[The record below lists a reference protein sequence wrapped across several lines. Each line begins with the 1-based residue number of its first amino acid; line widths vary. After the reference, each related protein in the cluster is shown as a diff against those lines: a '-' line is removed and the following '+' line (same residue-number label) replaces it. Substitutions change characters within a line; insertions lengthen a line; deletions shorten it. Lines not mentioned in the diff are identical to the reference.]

1 MALHSELSSIVTE
14 LDNKQQYPYPAPE
27 GLTHRFARF
36 REAMQLVANTLNNQ
50 RGRAL
55 LRKYDKGERGK
66 TLNQLESAKT
76 LERADLLLMLEFCR
90 DANQLESYLK
100 RSWKRF
106 DKQLKSQ

>member
-1 MALHSELSSIVTE
+1 MALYTELSDIVTE
-14 LDNKQQYPYPAPE
+14 LDAKQQYPYSAPE

-36 REAMQLVANTLNNQ
+36 RGAMQLVANTLNNQ

-55 LRKYDKGERGK
+55 LRKYDKGQRGK
-66 TLNQLESAKT
+66 KLNQLEKAKA
-76 LERADLLLMLEFCR
+76 LERTDLLLMLEFCQ

-106 DKQLKSQ
+106 EKQLKS